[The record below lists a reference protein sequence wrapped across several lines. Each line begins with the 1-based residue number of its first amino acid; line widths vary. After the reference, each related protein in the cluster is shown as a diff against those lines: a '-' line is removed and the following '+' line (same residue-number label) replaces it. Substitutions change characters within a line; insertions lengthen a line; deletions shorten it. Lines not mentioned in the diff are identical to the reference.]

1 MIRGMIFDD
10 MEEPD
15 RTEIYI
21 ARDLR
26 NLVLSTG
33 VLMRVSNSDDA
44 PWRYVQTLYDTD
56 QGVKVTFL
64 DEESVRLLRYN
75 EPVEV
80 GL

>member
-1 MIRGMIFDD
+1 MFFDG

-15 RTEIYI
+15 RTEIYM
-21 ARDLR
+21 ARDLGK
-26 NLVLSTG
+26 LVRGTNI
-33 VLMRVSNSDDA
+33 LMRVSNSDDA
-44 PWRYVQTLYDTD
+44 PWRYVQTLTETG